1 MTTQPA
7 TLEVFLPYQVR
18 THNASEQSEN
28 RMHSD
33 EVARRFGFKGALVP
47 GVTVF
52 AHMTRPLVERYGEE
66 WLGKGIAEVSFS
78 KPAYE
83 GELLT
88 VSARAAAKSVH
99 QQDSLDSRVRG
110 NDVELACTNEEGV
123 ELARM
128 GSQIPAARPPID
140 PRSDI
145 APAPPLTERPLVSW
159 ELMEIGKPFPAL
171 AWAPTRA
178 DNLQWCEDV
187 RDDLPVY
194 RAGEAPLVH
203 PGFVLRQANF
213 VLRQRF
219 TLPAWIHTA
228 SRIVFHRPLRVGEA
242 YEVRAIPEEKW
253 QRKGHELVRLYVAIR
268 RGGETMAEIAHTAI
282 FRPRPAA

>member
-1 MTTQPA
+1 MKQA
-7 TLEVFLPYQVR
+7 GFAPYRVR
-18 THNASEQSEN
+18 THNASEHSEN

-33 EVARRFGFKGALVP
+33 DVARRFGFKGALVP

-52 AHMTRPLVERYGEE
+52 AHMTRPLVERYGER
-66 WLGKGIAEVSFS
+66 WLGQAIAEVTFA

-83 GELLT
+83 GDLLT
-88 VSARAAAKSVH
+88 IAPPADANDSGPGQAPEARPDGDAV
-99 QQDSLDSRVRG
+99 DLTCR
-110 NDVELACTNEEGV
+110 NEEGV

-128 GSQIPAARPPID
+128 RSHIPQQRPAVD

-145 APAPPLTERPLVSW
+145 APAPPSGERPLVTW
-159 ELMEIGKPFPAL
+159 ELMEVGQPFPAL
-171 AWAPTRA
+171 RWAPTQA
-178 DNLQWCEDV
+178 DNLQWCDDV
-187 RDDLPVY
+187 GDDLPLY
-194 RAGEAPLVH
+194 RTGATPPIH

-213 VLRQRF
+213 VLRNRF

-228 SRIVFHRPLRVGEA
+228 SRIVFHAVLRVGGE

-268 RGGETMAEIAHTAI
+268 QGGSTLGEISHTAI
-282 FRPRPAA
+282 FRPRT